1 MNTFNTIVKFFVDC
15 GPFLYPSLLMMA
27 LGLAI
32 AIERFIFLN
41 RARADNRKLWDQL
54 LPMLQSGKFREVAGV
69 AERSESAIGK
79 IVHNGRVGDGHRMK
93 LLNNFL
99 SLGYAAIYA
108 EPPAPHFVS
117 GRPQHPG

>member
-32 AIERFIFLN
+32 AVERFIFLN

-54 LPMLQSGKFREVAGV
+54 LPMLQRCV
-69 AERSESAIGK
+69 
-79 IVHNGRVGDGHRMK
+79 
-93 LLNNFL
+93 
-99 SLGYAAIYA
+99 
-108 EPPAPHFVS
+108 
-117 GRPQHPG
+117 

>member
-54 LPMLQSGKFREVAGV
+54 LPMLQSGKFAKWPVWPSAANRPSA
-69 AERSESAIGK
+69 RSSATACSACAT
-79 IVHNGRVGDGHRMK
+79 RT
-93 LLNNFL
+93 
-99 SLGYAAIYA
+99 AAKTSTTRWKKA
-108 EPPAPHFVS
+108 
-117 GRPQHPG
+117 

>member
-32 AIERFIFLN
+32 AVERFIFLN

-79 IVHNGRVGDGHRMK
+79 IVS
-93 LLNNFL
+93 L
-99 SLGYAAIYA
+99 SLI
-108 EPPAPHFVS
+108 HI
-117 GRPQHPG
+117 